1 MLSSL
6 AAAFRSS
13 VLQSAARDLPTLAH
27 GLFARASRSLS
38 AVFLPRSQDEKRVL
52 VARSSRQRS
61 AIYRRSRTVCSLA
74 HRALCPLSSSLA
86 PKTKS
91 VSWSLVRP
99 DSGARFIDARERCVR
114 SRIALFVHCLP
125 LSLPRRKACLGRSFV
140 QTAERDLSTL
150 ANGVFARASRSLSTV
165 FLSRSQDEK
174 RVLVARS
181 SRQRSAIYRRSRTVC
196 ALARS
201 RDPTQS

>member
-13 VLQSAARDLPTLAH
+13 VLQSAARDLLTLAN
-27 GLFARASRSLS
+27 GVFARPSRSLS
-38 AVFLPRSQDEKRVL
+38 AVFLPRSQDEKHVL
-52 VARSSRQRS
+52 VVRSSRQRS

-91 VSWSLVRP
+91 MSWSFVRP

-114 SRIALFVHCLP
+114 SRIGDVGLAGQRPGQGDEGADAGSGAAGADVAIGC
-125 LSLPRRKACLGRSFV
+125 AIVEGRSRNV
-140 QTAERDLSTL
+140 EMCPWRAVRHE
-150 ANGVFARASRSLSTV
+150 FA
-165 FLSRSQDEK
+165 QK
-174 RVLVARS
+174 GGG
-181 SRQRSAIYRRSRTVC
+181 Q
-196 ALARS
+196 
-201 RDPTQS
+201 

>member
-1 MLSSL
+1 MEQSGARALPARLRPFCVRSRIAHFVRCLLPSL
-6 AAAFRSS
+6 PRRKACLGRSF
-13 VLQSAARDLPTLAH
+13 VQTAERDLSTLAN
-27 GLFARASRSLS
+27 GVFARASRSLS

-114 SRIALFVHCLP
+114 LRNRRRW
-125 LSLPRRKACLGRSFV
+125 LSGQGAGKG
-140 QTAERDLSTL
+140 
-150 ANGVFARASRSLSTV
+150 
-165 FLSRSQDEK
+165 
-174 RVLVARS
+174 
-181 SRQRSAIYRRSRTVC
+181 
-196 ALARS
+196 
-201 RDPTQS
+201 